1 MGNHEIKVIHQ
12 TGGWEAVHRADCCGG
27 PLSLSVDDQLVVS
40 NYENAFD
47 GIGNEAM
54 AVQKARVYHKS
65 GVAVFE
71 GEGMFP
77 SGPETGVW
85 TACRYAGNIVR
96 ITTDL
101 SIKKETMLKQGI
113 QCGSMTLHGKWVS
126 MTTVPEFAKMALAE
140 RQVIHYD
147 ELPLAWVFEREDGF
161 KLEIDMGFDL
171 WRWKNGVELGSA
183 TVDVEVFADH
193 VDFKRHLLV
202 ITDCGEEGV
211 QATPRDF
218 RFYSQLAW
226 SAPALY
232 ADTADMP
239 ELTHLDVLPKGKGI
253 DVKALSDKPAVSVD
267 FSELTASDT
276 MHVTHEGKLQK
287 ALCWEC
293 NNTKLAAKRIIRQLA
308 GKSAEGFLLI
318 EGGMTPSVCDNGRHV
333 DRPGKTVP
341 HWDLN
346 GITSFAVWARQCLG
360 SGWKVIV
367 KQPEPWDMLPSLRG
381 LFAPN
386 GFSKSDLSVD
396 EEDTEQ

>member
-1 MGNHEIKVIHQ
+1 MGNHEIKVIHP

-27 PLSLSVDDQLVVS
+27 PLRLSVDSQLVVS
-40 NYENAFD
+40 GFENAFD
-47 GIGNEAM
+47 GIGNEAL

-85 TACRYAGNIVR
+85 MACRYAGNIAR

-101 SIKKETMLKQGI
+101 SIKKDTALKQGI

-126 MTTVPEFAKMALAE
+126 LTTVPNFEKTALTE
-140 RQVIHYD
+140 GQVIHYD

-161 KLEIDMGFDL
+161 KMEIDTGFDL
-171 WRWKNGVELGSA
+171 WRWMGGIELGTA
-183 TVDVEVFADH
+183 TAVVEVFADH
-193 VDFKRHLLV
+193 VDFKRYLLV
-202 ITDCGEEGV
+202 GTDSGEEGV
-211 QATPRDF
+211 QATPRNF
-218 RFYSQLAW
+218 RFCSQLAW

-232 ADTADMP
+232 ADVADMP
-239 ELTHLDVLPKGKGI
+239 ELTHLDILPKGKGI
-253 DVKALSDKPAVSVD
+253 DVKALGDKPAVSVD
-267 FSELTASDT
+267 FSKLTAYDS
-276 MHVTHEGKLQK
+276 MYVAHGGKLEK
-287 ALCWEC
+287 GLCWEC
-293 NNTKLAAKRIIRQLA
+293 NDTKLAAKRIIRQLA
-308 GKSAEGFLLI
+308 AKSVEGVLLI
-318 EGGMTPSVCDNGRHV
+318 EDGMTPSVCDNGKHV

-360 SGWKVIV
+360 NGWKVV
-367 KQPEPWDMLPSLRG
+367 VRQPKPWDGLPSLQG

-386 GFSKSDLSVD
+386 GFAKADLSTE
-396 EEDTEQ
+396 EEDTE